1 VRGLPH
7 PAGEP
12 ARPRRVDPEGI
23 VGRLPR
29 GHEDLQHDAPR
40 GRRARPGHV
49 AGRARLHA
57 RRARARGRRGPVRGR
72 RRFAARA
79 RAALPRAR
87 GAAGGGD
94 ADGPARGLAR
104 RPAEGEQPR
113 VVDLQGEG
121 GRRRAHDH
129 PGLHRDPR
137 TDRRLARAPA
147 REVVP
152 RRPHHRHLRGH
163 RPDPAPHHRPD
174 DPRVYARRA
183 ELGAARIGAAVGI
196 ASCRSDDGDGGH
208 GGGTVMATER
218 SDAIVL
224 FGASGDLAKKMTF
237 PSLYKLF
244 ARGLV
249 DLPVVGVALTDWDDR
264 AMREHARQ
272 AIAAAGVSVDDA
284 TFERFAKRMRFVSGD
299 YGKQETFVAVKNLLR
314 ELGLQRP
321 LFYLEIPPSLFEPVV
336 VQLHSAG
343 LTANARVVIEK
354 PFGRDLAS
362 ARALNEHL
370 QSMLRED
377 QIFRIDH
384 YLGKDPVQ
392 DVLVWRFANDMFEPI
407 WNRRYV
413 SNVQITMAES
423 FGVEDRGAFY
433 DSVGTLRDVVQNHLM
448 QVLALVA
455 MEPPLSIGAE
465 ALHLEQH
472 RVFRAIRPVDPKSY
486 VRGQY
491 RGYQS

>member
-1 VRGLPH
+1 
-7 PAGEP
+7 
-12 ARPRRVDPEGI
+12 
-23 VGRLPR
+23 
-29 GHEDLQHDAPR
+29 
-40 GRRARPGHV
+40 
-49 AGRARLHA
+49 
-57 RRARARGRRGPVRGR
+57 
-72 RRFAARA
+72 
-79 RAALPRAR
+79 
-87 GAAGGGD
+87 
-94 ADGPARGLAR
+94 
-104 RPAEGEQPR
+104 
-113 VVDLQGEG
+113 
-121 GRRRAHDH
+121 
-129 PGLHRDPR
+129 
-137 TDRRLARAPA
+137 
-147 REVVP
+147 
-152 RRPHHRHLRGH
+152 
-163 RPDPAPHHRPD
+163 
-174 DPRVYARRA
+174 
-183 ELGAARIGAAVGI
+183 
-196 ASCRSDDGDGGH
+196 
-208 GGGTVMATER
+208 MATER

-491 RGYQS
+491 RGYQSVPGVKPGSQTETFCALRLDIDSWRWAGVPFFIRAGKALAHKATEVVVEFNQPPRLLFAEPDTPPPATNRIRFRLGQDPGVTITVQAKQPGATMHTEPVDLGVDFATALGESPLPYERLLRDAVEGDATLFQSEMAVEGTWALLEPILRQPGPVLPYDKGSRGPAEADVLVATHGGWIEPLAPPSDRSA